1 MSQNFNRLGTYE
13 CLIQHCIDIIRHV
26 RLLHVF
32 KIFKA
37 LFVYSRILHL
47 KTNYT

>member
-1 MSQNFNRLGTYE
+1 MFRNFNHLGTYKR
-13 CLIQHCIDIIRHV
+13 LIQHCIDIIRHV

-37 LFVYSRILHL
+37 LFVYTRILHL